1 MSRSNGYIYA
11 VNGPV
16 IKVKGDRD
24 LSMPEMVYVGS
35 EKLIGEVIGVEDEY
49 AIVQV
54 YEDTTSLRTGEEVK
68 GTGSPLS
75 ATLAPGILSNI
86 FDGIERPL
94 KDIASHF
101 GSFIGRGVDFPALD
115 TEKKWDVKMLVKEGD
130 KVSLS
135 FGEGHK
141 IFLVESKAKQLLET
155 CPEYIGKEVIMGIR
169 PEAIHDEPMY
179 LSTLTDWTADAMVDV
194 TELMG
199 AEIYLYLSMDEDTNL
214 IARVSSRSKAKS
226 GDTVKVA
233 FDITHAHF
241 FDKETE
247 KCISH

>member
-24 LSMPEMVYVGS
+24 LSMQEMVYVGS
-35 EKLIGEVIGVEDEY
+35 EKLIGEVIGIEDEY

-101 GSFIGRGVDFPALD
+101 GWRGLSGSGHREKVGR
-115 TEKKWDVKMLVKEGD
+115 
-130 KVSLS
+130 
-135 FGEGHK
+135 
-141 IFLVESKAKQLLET
+141 
-155 CPEYIGKEVIMGIR
+155 
-169 PEAIHDEPMY
+169 
-179 LSTLTDWTADAMVDV
+179 
-194 TELMG
+194 
-199 AEIYLYLSMDEDTNL
+199 
-214 IARVSSRSKAKS
+214 
-226 GDTVKVA
+226 
-233 FDITHAHF
+233 
-241 FDKETE
+241 
-247 KCISH
+247 